1 LLGGNHAVK
10 QLLQRRIMNGGF
22 SHKKETSASRLQFV
36 CSVHKLI
43 EQSHQSRRGLLPDRE
58 HFAEIGLG
66 CNQRGLLRL
75 LGRFILRE
83 QVFDLSCG
91 SVAINGLLQRSHC
104 RVGLLATGLGTTAAT
119 AAATAATAAT
129 AAIATDGCPGVH
141 HFLNEWL
148 DRAPVGVVGDFK
160 RILVTL
166 HLHLLKICAAA
177 AESTTAAA
185 AAATAAT
192 AAATTESAA
201 ATAAA
206 ESLREDAAGAHHQS
220 CRHSADG

>member
-1 LLGGNHAVK
+1 LG
-10 QLLQRRIMNGGF
+10 
-22 SHKKETSASRLQFV
+22 
-36 CSVHKLI
+36 
-43 EQSHQSRRGLLPDRE
+43 
-58 HFAEIGLG
+58 
-66 CNQRGLLRL
+66 
-75 LGRFILRE
+75 
-83 QVFDLSCG
+83 CG